1 MIGLQSES
9 GPPKRIIYVQQKAR
23 AVELWGM
30 LSSVDSN
37 QQVGLHHSSLRN
49 ETRQKVETEF
59 RQGKTIN
66 CHSNNWLRNGKHVK
80 PTGHSSTVGH

>member
-1 MIGLQSES
+1 MNGLQSEF
-9 GPPKRIIYVQQKAR
+9 GPPKCIIYVQQKAR

-49 ETRQKVETEF
+49 ETRQKVKTEF
-59 RQGKTIN
+59 RQGKLSIVIATIGFGMVN
-66 CHSNNWLRNGKHVK
+66 MLNQLVT
-80 PTGHSSTVGH
+80 PPL